1 MNDPSAE
8 DQQAEPKTDRGPHA
22 EPWWWDGCA
31 TQAIEG
37 CGGGCLIV
45 LFFYPFLKLTTSE
58 HDGEFR
64 IQWADGIGL
73 IALFS
78 VLLAYEVQWAGQLNM
93 LQQIGVSLLIG
104 FICGGILAV
113 IRQKFIWL
121 FVGLNAIPMWW
132 LFAAVVRFYA
142 GL

>member
-1 MNDPSAE
+1 MNDPSV
-8 DQQAEPKTDRGPHA
+8 DGQKAEPKSERGTHA

-31 TQAIEG
+31 LQVFDG
-37 CGGGCLIV
+37 CGVGCLLIV
-45 LFFYPFLKLTTSE
+45 FFYPFLKLTTSE
-58 HDGEFR
+58 DDGEFR
-64 IQWADGIGL
+64 IQWADVIGL

-104 FICGGILAV
+104 LTCGGVIAV
-113 IRQKFIWL
+113 LRLKVIWL
-121 FVGLNAIPMWW
+121 FVGLNMVPIWW
-132 LFAAVVRFYA
+132 FFAAVVRFYA